1 MQLQD
6 QVAIVTGGGRNI
18 GEAAARLFASEGA
31 AVGVI
36 DLNEASA
43 IAVANAITKAG
54 GRAIAIKADVSNEDD
69 VRMLVD
75 RVASTF
81 GKINIVI
88 NNVAISDNKSVF
100 DLTAEEWD
108 RVMAVCVRSPFLVSK
123 YAAKKMI
130 EGGQKGAIVNIGS
143 TSGHRGRNSAT
154 AYTAAKAAVLNL
166 TRSLAIQLAPH
177 GIRVNSVSPNRV
189 GSPVGKQEIDLSRGV
204 INLLKRPGEPEE
216 VAKALLFLVSDAS
229 SFVVGEDLLVD
240 GGSRA

>member
-1 MQLQD
+1 MQLSGK
-6 QVAIVTGGGRNI
+6 VAIVTGAGRNI
-18 GEAAARLFASEGA
+18 GEAAAKLFAAEGA
-31 AVGVI
+31 SVGVI
-36 DLNEASA
+36 DLNESAASK
-43 IAVANAITKAG
+43 VAEDIRKAG
-54 GRAIAIKADVSNEDD
+54 GKAIALRADVSDESD

-75 RVASTF
+75 KVANAF
-81 GKINIVI
+81 GKINIVV
-88 NNVAISDNKSVF
+88 NNVAISDNKTLF
-100 DLTAEEWD
+100 DLTVEEWD

-123 YAAKKMI
+123 YAARKMI
-130 EGGQKGAIVNIGS
+130 DAGEPGAIVNIGS

-166 TRSLAIQLAPH
+166 TRSLAIQLAPF

-189 GSPVGKQEIDLSRGV
+189 GSPVGKQDIDPSRGV

-229 SFVVGEDLLVD
+229 SFVVGEDILVD

>member
-54 GRAIAIKADVSNEDD
+54 GRAIAIKADGSNEDD
-69 VRMLVD
+69 GRMLVD

-100 DLTAEEWD
+100 DLTVEEWD

-189 GSPVGKQEIDLSRGV
+189 GSPVGKQDIDPSRGV

>member
-100 DLTAEEWD
+100 DLTVEEWD
-108 RVMAVCVRSPFLVSK
+108 RVMAGIVRRP
-123 YAAKKMI
+123 
-130 EGGQKGAIVNIGS
+130 
-143 TSGHRGRNSAT
+143 
-154 AYTAAKAAVLNL
+154 
-166 TRSLAIQLAPH
+166 TR
-177 GIRVNSVSPNRV
+177 
-189 GSPVGKQEIDLSRGV
+189 
-204 INLLKRPGEPEE
+204 RPR
-216 VAKALLFLVSDAS
+216 LRCSI
-229 SFVVGEDLLVD
+229 
-240 GGSRA
+240 

>member
-1 MQLQD
+1 MQLKD

-18 GEAAARLFASEGA
+18 GEAAAKLFAAEGA
-31 AVGVI
+31 CVGVI
-36 DLNEASA
+36 DLNEAA
-43 IAVANAITKAG
+43 ACAVVDAITKAG
-54 GRAIAIKADVSNEDD
+54 GRAIAVRADVSDEKD
-69 VRMLVD
+69 VQMLID

-81 GKINIVI
+81 GKINIVV
-88 NNVAISDNKSVF
+88 NNVAISDNKTLF
-100 DLTAEEWD
+100 DLTVEEWD

-189 GSPVGKQEIDLSRGV
+189 GSPVGKQEIDPSRGV
-204 INLLKRPGEPEE
+204 INLLKRAGEPEE

>member
-100 DLTAEEWD
+100 DLTVEEWD